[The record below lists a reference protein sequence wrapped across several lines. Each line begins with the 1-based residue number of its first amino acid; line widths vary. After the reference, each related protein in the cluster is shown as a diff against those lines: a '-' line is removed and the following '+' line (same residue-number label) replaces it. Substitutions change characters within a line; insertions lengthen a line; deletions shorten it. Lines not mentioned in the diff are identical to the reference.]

1 MRKFFSIIVLVLVF
15 CMSAYADIFAVS
27 GLDDYVALDLIG
39 DESQTEN
46 TTAAETAAETKHEP
60 LTEASEFTFAE
71 ALAQQYM
78 PLDGSFVLEEGCR
91 LYIVTEENPEEDSAE
106 NILPEDLVQTVQLAA
121 SELAAYGLPSEEPLP
136 VVYATSRLTKSP
148 DTPFGF
154 CS

>member
-1 MRKFFSIIVLVLVF
+1 
-15 CMSAYADIFAVS
+15 MSAYADIFAVS

-60 LTEASEFTFAE
+60 LTEASESTFAE

-121 SELAAYGLPSEEPLP
+121 SELAAYGLPS
-136 VVYATSRLTKSP
+136 
-148 DTPFGF
+148 
-154 CS
+154 